1 MERRDQFAAGLAVA
15 CALTLAACAS
25 ANPPSA
31 AAPSTPAS
39 TAPGSDPPDGSHECA
54 ASQLKISLTNTG
66 ALAGQAGG
74 YLKFSNQAGTPCRI
88 TGWPAVTGL
97 TAAGTATPLRH
108 AQSTMFGAWQR
119 VSPLPVLTLQPGQA
133 AYAVVAAQDQPVG
146 GNATCPAPYVHLRV
160 TPPGGS
166 KSVVLSAWL
175 PGARS
180 DLPACRSVSGSPTAE
195 ISSITALSGSSTP

>member
-1 MERRDQFAAGLAVA
+1 MERRDRFSAAAAAGLAVA

-25 ANPPSA
+25 ASPPSVA
-31 AAPSTPAS
+31 PPSTRVS
-39 TAPGSDPPDGSHECA
+39 TSPGSDPPGHECA
-54 ASQLKISLTNTG
+54 ASQLKISLTSTG

-74 YLKFSNQAGTPCRI
+74 YLKFSNQASTPCRI

-133 AYAVVAAQDQPVG
+133 AYAVVAAQDRPAG
-146 GNATCPAPYVHLRV
+146 GTCPAPYARLRV

-166 KSVVLSAWL
+166 NSVVLSAWL

-180 DLPACRSVSGSPTAE
+180 DLPSCRSVSGSPTAE
-195 ISSITALSGSSTP
+195 ISAITPLSRLPH